1 MLSALVR
8 QQEKPRPDGP
18 ATTLPLDYLL
28 SLRSDAVRHSGATL
42 RGLTHLPGA
51 MLTTQRGRGLEFD
64 DLRPYA
70 EGDDVRHI
78 DWKVTARTGRP
89 YTRLYRD
96 ERERAV
102 TVAVDLRHS
111 MFTGSQRLRAVV
123 AGEIAARIAW
133 AVAARGDR
141 AGVLAFNDSEMV
153 ATRPAARDRGV
164 VEAIGAIASVFE
176 LGKEPAQSSMIKPRP
191 LDDIIG
197 WVNRSSRTGGDVLL
211 VTGFD
216 APGGMIEAELAEAGK
231 RARLSLLLIDDPI
244 EVAGLPAGRYAWRS
258 GDGATMT
265 ELDGKAAKRLSE
277 RLGELRRQRRDLI
290 LRFGV
295 PFAEIDGSLPPSDL
309 IARLGHA
316 GMI

>member
-1 MLSALVR
+1 MRVR
-8 QQEKPRPDGP
+8 SSSGSRKTPRRKDRRRHCRS
-18 ATTLPLDYLL
+18 TIFYR
-28 SLRSDAVRHSGATL
+28 LRSDAVRHSGATQ

-51 MLTTQRGRGLEFD
+51 TLTTQRGRGLEFD

-89 YTRLYRD
+89 YTSLYRD

-102 TVAVDLRHS
+102 TVAVDLRTA

-141 AGVLAFNDSEMV
+141 AGVLAFDDSGW
-153 ATRPAARDRGV
+153 RRRGQRR
-164 VEAIGAIASVFE
+164 AIAAW
-176 LGKEPAQSSMIKPRP
+176 LRQSPQSQRLRKWESSRRNRALAKPRP

-216 APGGMIEAELAEAGK
+216 AP
-231 RARLSLLLIDDPI
+231 
-244 EVAGLPAGRYAWRS
+244 
-258 GDGATMT
+258 
-265 ELDGKAAKRLSE
+265 AA
-277 RLGELRRQRRDLI
+277 
-290 LRFGV
+290 
-295 PFAEIDGSLPPSDL
+295 
-309 IARLGHA
+309 
-316 GMI
+316 